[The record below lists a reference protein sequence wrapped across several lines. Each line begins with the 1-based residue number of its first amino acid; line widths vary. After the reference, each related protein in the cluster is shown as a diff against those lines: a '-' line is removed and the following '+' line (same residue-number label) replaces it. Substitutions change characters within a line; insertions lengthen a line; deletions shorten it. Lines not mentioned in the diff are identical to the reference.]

1 VRSHENALTRLL
13 FVASFGLIRVNA
25 QILEVFLNI
34 STPEDLAKLVRS
46 RRKEL
51 GLTQVEL
58 AELAGVS
65 SRFVFDLENAK
76 PSVAMDRVRAVT
88 RTLGLTITMQVTPI
102 D

>member
-1 VRSHENALTRLL
+1 MNIEN
-13 FVASFGLIRVNA
+13 G
-25 QILEVFLNI
+25 
-34 STPEDLAKLVRS
+34 EDLARLVRS

-76 PSVAMDRVRAVT
+76 PSLALDRVRAVAK
-88 RTLGLTITMQVTPI
+88 TLGLTITMQVNPI